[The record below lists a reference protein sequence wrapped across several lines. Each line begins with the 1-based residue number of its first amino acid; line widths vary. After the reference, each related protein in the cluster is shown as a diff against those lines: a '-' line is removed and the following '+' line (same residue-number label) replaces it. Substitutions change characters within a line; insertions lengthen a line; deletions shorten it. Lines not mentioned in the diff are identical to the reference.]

1 MNTPNPQNKVRVT
14 VPVTPEVQE
23 AFKRLADASGL
34 SVGKAMGEWLQDTL
48 EAVES
53 MADLM
58 EKARSQPKLVARQLQ
73 GYALGITDLTN
84 ELMEDLR
91 KRPMTVTPPV
101 SNTGGKL
108 PQNAKKPRGRN
119 AKNKD

>member
-1 MNTPNPQNKVRVT
+1 MNTPHTQNKVRVT

-73 GYALGITDLTN
+73 GYALGLTDLTS

-91 KRPMTVTPPV
+91 RRPLAVTPPV
-101 SNTGGKL
+101 GNTGGKL
-108 PQNAKKPRGRN
+108 PQKPKTGRGRN
-119 AKNKD
+119 A

>member
-1 MNTPNPQNKVRVT
+1 MNTPHIQNKVRVT

-53 MADLM
+53 MAELM

-84 ELMEDLR
+84 A
-91 KRPMTVTPPV
+91 T
-101 SNTGGKL
+101 
-108 PQNAKKPRGRN
+108 
-119 AKNKD
+119 